1 MAISRAQA
9 LKELLPGL
17 NALFGLEYGKYEK
30 YEIESAARTILEAE
44 EIKADKE
51 KMKYVSMC
59 LKKKS
64 EGMSKAIS
72 SLSELKAVAK
82 KKSMED
88 SMKHQEPR
96 RDDQQ

>member
-1 MAISRAQA
+1 MSIEIEIKNEGSGSSVEIE
-9 LKELLPGL
+9 KEEK
-17 NALFGLEYGKYEK
+17 EYGEYEK

-51 KMKYVSMC
+51 KMKYVAMC

-72 SLSELKAVAK
+72 SLSELKAIAK

-88 SMKHQEPR
+88 
-96 RDDQQ
+96 